1 MKKEYIISCCGK
13 SAFINTLKT
22 MLLISQDLKSYL
34 RFSFCHSGLSRI
46 FLHFKRKD
54 SRQAG
59 MTTIGTEFAMNNR
72 GVTLLE
78 LLIVIAIIGILAMAA
93 TTAYIGVMKKA
104 ARSEAYAN
112 LESLRLLEEQFF
124 AENAQY
130 TISLGAAGN
139 TFAVRDANL
148 NDIQD
153 TTNAHPPDALRGFQP
168 SGEANFSYRIIQ
180 NVALTPPPIVVPW
193 DGATQNQDPCF
204 IAVAEGILNTRVA
217 GDIFA
222 IDCNNNRNF

>member
-1 MKKEYIISCCGK
+1 MKRWYRIYYCGK
-13 SAFINTLKT
+13 SAFIDTFKT
-22 MLLISQDLKSYL
+22 
-34 RFSFCHSGLSRI
+34 
-46 FLHFKRKD
+46 
-54 SRQAG
+54 
-59 MTTIGTEFAMNNR
+59 MNNR
-72 GVTLLE
+72 GVTLME
-78 LLIVIAIIGILAMAA
+78 LLIVVAIIGILAMAA

-104 ARSEAYAN
+104 ARSEAYTN

-124 AENAQY
+124 SENAIY
-130 TISLGAAGN
+130 TISLGVPGN
-139 TFAVRDANL
+139 TVAIRDANL

-153 TTNAHPPDALRGFQP
+153 TANAHPPDALRGFQP

-180 NVALTPPPIVVPW
+180 NVSLLPPVAVPW

-204 IAVAEGILNTRVA
+204 IAVAEGITNTRVV